1 MSEQKKKK
9 FWTLSELAAEV
20 QGELEGDGAVR
31 VSGVASLQEAAEGEI
46 TFLANPKY
54 QSSLKKTR
62 ASAVILSPGIP
73 VKIPAIRSR
82 NPYLAFAKVATL
94 VGKIPYKSLGVSPD
108 LVQDEGCRLGRDLS
122 IHPKVVLGR
131 DVRIGDRVTL
141 YPGVVIGD
149 HSVVEEDAL
158 LYSSVQVREGVRIG
172 KRVIIHCG
180 AVIGS
185 DGFGFAPDGERYFKI
200 PQLGGVRIEDDV
212 EIGANTTI
220 DRGAL
225 GDTVIG
231 KGTKIDN
238 LVHIAH
244 NVVIGEN
251 CILAAQVGFAGSTVI
266 GDHVTMAGQVGV
278 AGHLKVGDHVT
289 IGGRSG
295 ITKDIPPGRTVSG
308 FPAIDHRDWL
318 KAAGSFGHLPSIRKT
333 LNQLQDR
340 VDRLYQLLSGGKED
354 DGD

>member
-1 MSEQKKKK
+1 MSKQEARQT
-9 FWTLSELAAEV
+9 WTLAELAAAVE
-20 QGELEGDGAVR
+20 GELEGEGTIR
-31 VSGVASLQEAAEGEI
+31 ISGVASLDDAAEGDI

-54 QSSLKKTR
+54 QTALNKTR

-73 VKIPAIRSR
+73 VKVPTIRSR
-82 NPYLAFAKVATL
+82 NPYLAFARVVTL
-94 VGKIPYKSLGVSPD
+94 VKTRPYHPLGVSPD
-108 LVQDEGCRLGRDLS
+108 LVQGDGCVFGKDLS
-122 IHPKVVLGR
+122 IHARVVLGR
-131 DVRIGDRVTL
+131 DVCIGDRVTL
-141 YPGVVIGD
+141 HPGVVIGD
-149 HSVVEEDAL
+149 HSVVDEDSL
-158 LYSSVQVREGVRIG
+158 LYSSVQVREGVHIG
-172 KRVIIHCG
+172 KRAIIHCG

-185 DGFGFAPDGERYFKI
+185 DGFGYAPDGERYFKI
-200 PQLGGVRIEDDV
+200 PQMGGVRIGDDV
-212 EIGANTTI
+212 EIGANAAI

-231 KGTKIDN
+231 KGSKIDN

-251 CILAAQVGFAGSTVI
+251 CALAAQVGFAGSTVI
-266 GDHVTMAGQVGV
+266 GDHVTMAGQVGI
-278 AGHLKVGDHVT
+278 AGHLKLGDHVT

-308 FPAIDHRDWL
+308 FPAIDHREWL
-318 KAAGSFGHLPSIRKT
+318 KAASSFEYLPSIRKT
-333 LNQLQDR
+333 ISRLQDR

>member
-1 MSEQKKKK
+1 MSKQEIKQI
-9 FWTLSELAAEV
+9 WTLSELAAEV
-20 QGELEGDGAVR
+20 QGALEGEGTIR
-31 VSGVASLQEAAEGEI
+31 ISGVASLHEAAEGEI

-54 QSSLKKTR
+54 QTALNKTR

-94 VGKIPYKSLGVSPD
+94 LGKGPYRPLGVSPD

-122 IHPKVVLGR
+122 IHPRVVLGR
-131 DVRIGDRVTL
+131 NIRIGDRVTL

-149 HSVVEEDAL
+149 GSVVEEDSL
-158 LYSSVQVREGVRIG
+158 LYSSVQVREGVHIG
-172 KRVIIHCG
+172 KRAIIHCG

-200 PQLGGVRIEDDV
+200 PQMGGVRIGDDV
-212 EIGANTTI
+212 EIGANAAI

-231 KGTKIDN
+231 KGSKIDN

-251 CILAAQVGFAGSTVI
+251 CVLAAQVGFAGSTVI
-266 GDHVTMAGQVGV
+266 GDHVTMAGQVGI
-278 AGHLKVGDHVT
+278 AGHLKLGDHVT

-308 FPAIDHRDWL
+308 FPAIDHREWL
-318 KAAGSFGHLPSIRKT
+318 KAASSFEHLPSIRKA

-340 VDRLYQLLSGGKED
+340 LDRLEQRMSGGKED